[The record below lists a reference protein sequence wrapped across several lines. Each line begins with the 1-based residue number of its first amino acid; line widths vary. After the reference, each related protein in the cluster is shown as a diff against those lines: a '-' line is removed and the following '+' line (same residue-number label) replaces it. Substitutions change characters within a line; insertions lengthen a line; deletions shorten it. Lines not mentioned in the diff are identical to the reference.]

1 MIHYDIY
8 EVNGARTGKYAQV
21 VEESTVTGK
30 DFAHNIASRSTF
42 QEHEVLP
49 MIDCLSEEMEMA
61 LKAGKRV
68 HIEGLGYFTLQITGE
83 VVTNEKGTDV
93 LRNAQVSDIRFR
105 PEQQFLDRFFK
116 IKVRHRRR
124 TGQSV
129 SSLTDEEILRTA
141 ARLSQQNGMF
151 APMQLEGALKLHRNQ
166 VYRLLKRLVSEGR
179 LEKISIGPHQN
190 FYRAVAE

>member
-1 MIHYDIY
+1 MINYDIY
-8 EVNGARTGKYAQV
+8 KATGVKSNKYARII
-21 VEESTVTGK
+21 ESGTVTSK

-83 VVTNEKGTDV
+83 VLTNEKGTDV

-116 IKVRHRRR
+116 IEVRHRRR

-190 FYRAVAE
+190 FYRAVVK